1 MVRSRN
7 PEDAF
12 GTQKSCSVELIR
24 CGGSGGMVEGEQTV
38 PGIVFLHLAVQ
49 WDKWMN
55 SKALSNELGHPAT
68 AMGSLREHPFCQSTA
83 CGHCVGACGSYDFVA
98 AAASLAFFSSSS
110 AFLARAFSLSSTS
123 LAVSFAT
130 FLRLMMTL

>member
-38 PGIVFLHLAVQ
+38 PGIVFAFTWQ
-49 WDKWMN
+49 CSGDKWMN

-83 CGHCVGACGSYDFVA
+83 CGHLCRCVC
-98 AAASLAFFSSSS
+98 L
-110 AFLARAFSLSSTS
+110 L
-123 LAVSFAT
+123 
-130 FLRLMMTL
+130 